1 MNKENIDADELY
13 IDEDVIDFCKE
24 EHAESLTQKLDDV
37 VKDNLSTNNYRSEG
51 VETAVN
57 LVKQMF
63 LDDNHLK
70 IFVENIKLKLQEG
83 EHTHQKM
90 LPLQRC

>member
-1 MNKENIDADELY
+1 M
-13 IDEDVIDFCKE
+13 IDFCTE
-24 EHAESLTQKLDDV
+24 EDAGILSQKLNDI
-37 VKDNLSTNNYRSEG
+37 VKDNLSTNNYTPEE